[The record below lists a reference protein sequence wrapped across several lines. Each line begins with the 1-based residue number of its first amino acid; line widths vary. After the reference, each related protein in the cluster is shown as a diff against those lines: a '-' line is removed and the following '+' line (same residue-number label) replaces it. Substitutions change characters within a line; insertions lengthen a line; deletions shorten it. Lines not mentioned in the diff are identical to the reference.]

1 MTPINRDYNL
11 YLEDMLTSMIRIEE
25 YLGDM
30 EFQKFK
36 MNYLIVDAIIRNF
49 EIIGEASKNVPIEI
63 KNKYPEIP
71 WKKMYGLRNLISHE
85 YFGIDYEM
93 IWEISKNN
101 LPQNLIDLRKIIEKE
116 KSTGGNKGYK
126 K

>member
-101 LPQNLIDLRKIIEKE
+101 LPQNSIDLRKIIEKE